1 MLVKLEYL
9 WRQYVFPAV
18 QNFAQ
23 LVYRLLSPLPEK
35 ARLPVSIISGS
46 VLFLCPHGG
55 YKPKNKNF

>member
-18 QNFAQ
+18 QNLAQ

-35 ARLPVSIISGS
+35 AR
-46 VLFLCPHGG
+46 FL
-55 YKPKNKNF
+55 YQ